1 MQADG
6 GNIVLLGSID
16 GVKPVAVAG
25 PLRGRRRR
33 RSAGMTTAM
42 AKELGPHGIRV
53 NTVAPGRPRGGPL
66 ARRPAEDLRAEY
78 LKHCGLS
85 RLGTAW
91 TKSRPRRL
99 AGLDNTLR
107 HRPDDPGGRGAL
119 MAPPGARGAAAAL
132 CFLFY
137 GAHAAY
143 YATHGQSLAN
153 MLWAC
158 HLATLMIGIGLLSG
172 AAWLNAVGLL
182 WLCLGLPVWLLD
194 ITNGG
199 TFLPTST
206 LTHVGGLIVGFWG
219 LRQLGSPPAA
229 WWLAASGLL
238 AVHLLSRA
246 VTPPAENVNLAFAM
260 WRGADRYFSSHT
272 VYVSTLLI
280 VSTATFA
287 ALNPLLRK
295 VGAVP

>member
-1 MQADG
+1 
-6 GNIVLLGSID
+6 
-16 GVKPVAVAG
+16 
-25 PLRGRRRR
+25 
-33 RSAGMTTAM
+33 
-42 AKELGPHGIRV
+42 
-53 NTVAPGRPRGGPL
+53 
-66 ARRPAEDLRAEY
+66 
-78 LKHCGLS
+78 
-85 RLGTAW
+85 
-91 TKSRPRRL
+91 
-99 AGLDNTLR
+99 
-107 HRPDDPGGRGAL
+107 
-119 MAPPGARGAAAAL
+119 MAPPRARRAAAAL

-172 AAWLNAVGLL
+172 VAWLNAVGLL

-199 TFLPTST
+199 RFLPTST

-219 LRQLGSPPAA
+219 LRQLGSPPPAG
-229 WWLAASGLL
+229 WLAAAGLL

-272 VYVSTLLI
+272 VYVSTLLA

-295 VGAVP
+295 LGPAVP